1 MLTFFVKNDIII
13 IRSTI
18 RKRIHIMKRPMLIG
32 VAGGTGSGKST
43 FAERLLALFPG
54 EITIISFDNYYKPQD
69 HLTMEER
76 VKTNYD
82 CPDALDTE
90 LLIEHLSTLR
100 EGEAV
105 DVPNYDFKLHT
116 RRAERTR
123 VEPSPIIIIDGI
135 LAFHD
140 ERLRNMFD
148 IKIFA
153 DVDADD
159 RILRRLRRDVTERG
173 RDIDGVISQYLGT
186 VKPMHG
192 IYVEPT
198 KKYADIIING
208 GKNKTALDVV
218 AARISKRLSE
228 E

>member
-1 MLTFFVKNDIII
+1 
-13 IRSTI
+13 
-18 RKRIHIMKRPMLIG
+18 MKQPMLIG

-69 HLTMEER
+69 HLTMEDR

-90 LLIEHLSTLR
+90 LLIEHLSALR
-100 EGEAV
+100 RGESV
-105 DVPNYDFKLHT
+105 LVPNYDFKIHT
-116 RRAERTR
+116 RKSERTE
-123 VEPSPIIIIDGI
+123 VSPSPIMIIDGI

-173 RDIDGVISQYLGT
+173 RDIDGVISQYLET
-186 VKPMHG
+186 VKPMHR

-208 GKNKTALDVV
+208 GKNKTALDIV
-218 AARISKRLSE
+218 AARISKHLAE

>member
-1 MLTFFVKNDIII
+1 
-13 IRSTI
+13 
-18 RKRIHIMKRPMLIG
+18 MKQPMLIG

-69 HLTMEER
+69 HLTMEDR

-90 LLIEHLSTLR
+90 LLIEHLGALR
-100 EGEAV
+100 RGESV
-105 DVPNYDFKLHT
+105 LVPNYDFRIHT
-116 RRAERTR
+116 RKAEHTE
-123 VEPSPIIIIDGI
+123 VSPSPIMIIDGI

-173 RDIDGVISQYLGT
+173 RDIDGVISQYLET
-186 VKPMHG
+186 VKPMHR

-208 GKNKTALDVV
+208 GKNKTALDIV
-218 AARISKRLSE
+218 AARISKRLAE